1 MIRREILDLCSR
13 ANTIAEVRAA
23 QEARS
28 RWLAD
33 HPEDIA
39 VRDMG
44 EMLAM
49 LEEGFT
55 LKERE
60 AEERPLFTVDSLAVK
75 AS

>member
-1 MIRREILDLCSR
+1 MTRLEILDLCCK
-13 ANTIAEVRAA
+13 AHTITAVRTA

-33 HPEDIA
+33 HPDDAA

-49 LEEGFT
+49 LEEGFAI
-55 LKERE
+55 ECRE
-60 AEERPLFTVDSLAVK
+60 QK
-75 AS
+75 ASPLLKSGSFAAKSS

>member
-1 MIRREILDLCSR
+1 MTRQGILDICCKAHTVADIR
-13 ANTIAEVRAA
+13 TA

-33 HPEDIA
+33 HPSDIA

-55 LKERE
+55 LKGRERE
-60 AEERPLFTVDSLAVK
+60 DLPLLAVDSLAAK
-75 AS
+75 AT